1 MDYKLKYIQFD
12 NGTELISQVDFKDWE
27 NTNCIRLYDPYRLY
41 PIPPFLS
48 PEETNHQTLIL
59 VNWLPW
65 TQDDYITVVLDKI
78 LVVADV
84 SDRMKGYYES
94 SIQRTTEEEIDREFR
109 EFGKVEG
116 VPESSSDNSELEAVE
131 GESLEE
137 LAELLTEL
145 TKSRKR
151 VLH

>member
-27 NTNCIRLYDPYRLY
+27 NTNHIRLYDPYRLY

-65 TQDDYITVVLDKI
+65 IQEDYITVVLDKI

-84 SDRMKGYYES
+84 SNHMKGYYES
-94 SIQRTTEEEIDREFR
+94 SIQRAAEEEIDREF
-109 EFGKVEG
+109 GKVKG
-116 VPESSSDNSELEAVE
+116 VSESSSDNSELEAIE

-145 TKSRKR
+145 TNSRKR